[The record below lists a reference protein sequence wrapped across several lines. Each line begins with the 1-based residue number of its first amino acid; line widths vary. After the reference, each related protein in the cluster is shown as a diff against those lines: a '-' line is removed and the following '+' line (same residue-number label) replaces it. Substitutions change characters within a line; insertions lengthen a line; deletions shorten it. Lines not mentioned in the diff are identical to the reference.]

1 MIQVYKKLSKRD
13 GVEVLLHIIIW
24 GSLFLFIWH
33 SVYTIGPFR
42 KQDGSI
48 YLPLIWSTG
57 FSIIL
62 FYGNAL
68 FLIPRY
74 VYTQQYRTFIFY
86 LLLFYFTVILLNSI
100 FDNLYSL
107 SLFSTEKEPFLSDI
121 LMNIRSKT
129 VILSLSMGYG
139 LTRQWIQNQ
148 KIQQQLIKDKLTTQL
163 KYLKAQINPHFLF
176 NTLNM
181 AYASATKN
189 NDLVTADIIEKLSA
203 LMRYVIYESNEE
215 KVSLEKEIGYIQN
228 AVDLHLQRLSPE
240 LAGQVNF
247 RVMGDWQNQKVAP
260 MILIPFIENVFKHG
274 VILSQRSD
282 ISISILLKDNILIL
296 ETKNAKSNHY
306 MQSITNSGI
315 GLKNARERLLLLYP
329 NKHKLEIDNS
339 ASYFNVKLQIETN

>member
-1 MIQVYKKLSKRD
+1 MIQVFKKFIQRN
-13 GVEVLLHIIIW
+13 GFEILLHLLIW
-24 GSLFLFIWH
+24 GSLLLFIWH
-33 SVYTIGPFR
+33 SVYTLGPFR

-48 YLPLIWSTG
+48 YLPLIWSTV

-74 VYTQQYRTFIFY
+74 VYTQQYKKYLFY
-86 LLLFYFTVILLNSI
+86 LLLFYFAIVLSNSI
-100 FDNLYSL
+100 FDQLYSI
-107 SLFSTEKEPFLSDI
+107 SLFSTEKEPFGSDV

-129 VILSLSMGYG
+129 VILSLSLGYG

-148 KIQQQLIKDKLTTQL
+148 QIQQQLIKDKLTTQL

-189 NDLVTADIIEKLSA
+189 NDLVTADIIEKLSG

-215 KVSLEKEIGYIQN
+215 KVFLEKEIYYIEN
-228 AVDLHLQRLSPE
+228 AVNLQLQRLSPE
-240 LAGQVNF
+240 LASHVNF
-247 RVMGDWQNQKVAP
+247 QIKGDWQNYKVAP

-274 VILSQRSD
+274 IILSKKSD
-282 ISISILLKDNILIL
+282 ISILIFLKGNILIL
-296 ETKNAKSNHY
+296 ETKNVKSNHSI
-306 MQSITNSGI
+306 QSATNSGI

-329 NKHKLEIDNS
+329 NKHKLEIDDS
-339 ASYFNVKLQIETN
+339 GSSFHVKLQIEID